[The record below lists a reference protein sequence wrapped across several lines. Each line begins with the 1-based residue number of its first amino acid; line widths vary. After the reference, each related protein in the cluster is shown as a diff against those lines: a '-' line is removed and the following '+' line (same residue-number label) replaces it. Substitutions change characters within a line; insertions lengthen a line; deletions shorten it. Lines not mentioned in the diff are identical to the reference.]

1 VIDARERV
9 LARIRLVE
17 EVRLVGMLH
26 GAILR
31 SPHPAARIRRIDAS
45 AAREVPGVVAVL
57 TGEDVLAD
65 PTIGERYGPQIQD
78 QPILALGRATYAGEP
93 VAALAAEDEAT
104 ARQAAALI
112 EVEYEPL
119 EAVFDAVAA
128 AAPGAPLV
136 QPDLELQPG
145 GSLNFDVRPRPGT
158 NVCHRF
164 RLRHGRGADGFDEA
178 EVVVEGTFE
187 VPSAQH
193 VAMEPHAT
201 VASWDGDRLTLHT
214 GTQTPFDTRRIVAEL
229 FGLAPEQVRVI
240 VPPLGGGYGSK
251 SFPKLEPIAALLAR
265 SAGRPVRVALE
276 RAEEFVTL
284 NRHASTVRMRIGA
297 RRDGALVAKEM
308 IVYWNTGA
316 YADSGPGVAQKGGYH
331 GVGPYRIPHVAVDS
345 LCVYT
350 NLPPNGAFRGYSATQ
365 AVFPTEQLMDRLADR
380 LGVDPLELRRKNVLR
395 DGDVFC
401 TGETVHD
408 VHWDEM
414 LVAAAEGVG
423 WAEGRRERLPDG
435 RWRGRGLG
443 VTLKGMQ
450 TPSRCRAR
458 IEMGD
463 DGAVTLYAGTV
474 EMGQGSGTALARL
487 AAEEL
492 GVPLER
498 VRVVQAD
505 TGRVPFDTRTTS
517 SRSSYMM
524 GNAVRRAAAA
534 LRAQLAAGGA
544 RAAESEFRNEGG
556 LDPDTGHG
564 VGSSQWNQSAV
575 AAQVAVDA
583 ETGKVTVE
591 RVHAAVYAGRVI
603 DPTSARLQTEGNVV
617 MGIGT
622 ALFEEVVFAGGQVVN
637 PNLSDY
643 PVPSLA
649 DVPSEIGVTLLERPG
664 AEVHGLGETAL
675 PPTPAAIGNAIA
687 AAIGATFDRLP
698 ITPERIVG

>member
-9 LARIRLVE
+9 LARILLVE
-17 EVRLVGMLH
+17 DVRLPGMLH

-45 AAREVPGVVAVL
+45 AARDVPGVVAVV
-57 TGEDVLAD
+57 TGEDVRAD
-65 PTIGERYGPQIQD
+65 RTIGQRYGPQIQD
-78 QPILALGRATYAGEP
+78 QPILALGRACYAGEP

-104 ARQAAALI
+104 ARAAAALV

-136 QPDLELQPG
+136 QADLDLRPG
-145 GSLNFDVRPRPGT
+145 GSLNFDVRPQPGT

-201 VASWDGDRLTLHT
+201 VASWDGDHLTLHT

-229 FGLAPEQVRVI
+229 FRLAPERVRVI

-265 SAGRPVRVALE
+265 RAGRPVRVALGRE
-276 RAEEFVTL
+276 EEFVTL

-297 RRDGALVAKEM
+297 RRDGRLVAKE
-308 IVYWNTGA
+308 VLVHWNTGA

-380 LGVDPLELRRKNVLR
+380 LAIDPLELRRRNVLR
-395 DGDVFC
+395 DGDVLC

-408 VHWDEM
+408 VHWDEL
-414 LVAAAEGVG
+414 LVAAAAGVG

-458 IEMGD
+458 VELGD

-474 EMGQGSGTALARL
+474 EMGQGSWRPRSSA
-487 AAEEL
+487 
-492 GVPLER
+492 
-498 VRVVQAD
+498 
-505 TGRVPFDTRTTS
+505 
-517 SRSSYMM
+517 SRSSGY
-524 GNAVRRAAAA
+524 
-534 LRAQLAAGGA
+534 
-544 RAAESEFRNEGG
+544 
-556 LDPDTGHG
+556 
-564 VGSSQWNQSAV
+564 GSSRPTPGGCRSTRA
-575 AAQVAVDA
+575 
-583 ETGKVTVE
+583 
-591 RVHAAVYAGRVI
+591 RPRAGR
-603 DPTSARLQTEGNVV
+603 
-617 MGIGT
+617 
-622 ALFEEVVFAGGQVVN
+622 
-637 PNLSDY
+637 
-643 PVPSLA
+643 
-649 DVPSEIGVTLLERPG
+649 
-664 AEVHGLGETAL
+664 
-675 PPTPAAIGNAIA
+675 
-687 AAIGATFDRLP
+687 AT
-698 ITPERIVG
+698 